1 MSQHL
6 GDKRLIKRSKELKD
20 KKTKVC
26 VKLNHPEA
34 STVFNLICTEEQM
47 KFLQFLANMSENVA
61 MNRYEPTLTLSQEE
75 GICESDDFVNS
86 SIKEAFTFD
95 ATILEEGTKCQKNM

>member
-1 MSQHL
+1 M
-6 GDKRLIKRSKELKD
+6 KD

-47 KFLQFLANMSENVA
+47 KFLHFLANISENVS

-75 GICESDDFVNS
+75 GLCESDDFVNS
-86 SIKEAFTFD
+86 SIKKAFTFD
-95 ATILEEGTKCQKNM
+95 ATILEEGIKCQKNM